1 MKILKVK
8 EGQTV
13 QINNTVFITVKRV
26 NYHAV
31 RLAFSAEPNVT
42 IALVKE
48 GRDNGANNE

>member
-13 QINNTVFITVKRV
+13 HINHTVFVTVKRV

-31 RLAFSAEPNVT
+31 RLAFNADPSVT

-48 GRDNGANNE
+48 GRNEDENN